1 MSQFTW
7 FNSDLSIVSRLD
19 TFLTSR
25 TLHEH
30 IQSCEISPCTFSDH
44 EFVSLVVDLSSFVQ
58 HGPGIWK
65 FNNSLLSNE
74 IFCQKICSAI
84 DTFSV

>member
-1 MSQFTW
+1 MCQFTW
-7 FNSDLSIVSRLD
+7 FNSDLSIASRLD

-30 IQSCEISPCTFSDH
+30 IQNCEISPCTFSDH

-65 FNNSLLSNE
+65 LNNSLLSNE
-74 IFCQKICSAI
+74 IFSQKICSAI

>member
-1 MSQFTW
+1 MNIFKAVK
-7 FNSDLSIVSRLD
+7 LVPA
-19 TFLTSR
+19 
-25 TLHEH
+25 H
-30 IQSCEISPCTFSDH
+30 
-44 EFVSLVVDLSSFVQ
+44 FVITNFSLVVDLSSFVQ

-74 IFCQKICSAI
+74 IFCQKIRSAI